1 MRKGAKA
8 LQVERQDGGAR
19 CHGSTC
25 TSGGRDYALDREGY
39 EFPTVEVARHEAL
52 RAALKAWHRLPA
64 GQDPAAYA
72 IEVEHESGVMILSVP
87 FAEALSTDRALGRG
101 LRLGGSGSPS

>member
-1 MRKGAKA
+1 MPRFYLHVRRG
-8 LQVERQDGGAR
+8 Q
-19 CHGSTC
+19 
-25 TSGGRDYALDREGY
+25 DYALDREGY
-39 EFPTVEVARHEAL
+39 EFPTVEVARNEAL

-87 FAEALSTDRALGRG
+87 FAEALSTDRALGKQPDSGWVARVRHHRSTHTSG
-101 LRLGGSGSPS
+101 L

>member
-1 MRKGAKA
+1 MPRFYLHVRRG
-8 LQVERQDGGAR
+8 Q
-19 CHGSTC
+19 
-25 TSGGRDYALDREGY
+25 DYALDREGY
-39 EFPTVEVARHEAL
+39 EFPTVEVARNEAL

-87 FAEALSTDRALGRG
+87 FAEALSTDRALGRAG

>member
-1 MRKGAKA
+1 VPRFYLHVRRG
-8 LQVERQDGGAR
+8 Q
-19 CHGSTC
+19 
-25 TSGGRDYALDREGY
+25 DYALDREGY
-39 EFPTVEVARHEAL
+39 EFPTVEVARNEAL

-72 IEVEHESGVMILSVP
+72 IEVEHESGVMVLSVP
-87 FAEALSTDRALGRG
+87 FAEAFTMDRAMGTAG

>member
-1 MRKGAKA
+1 MPRFYLHVRRG
-8 LQVERQDGGAR
+8 QD
-19 CHGSTC
+19 
-25 TSGGRDYALDREGY
+25 DALDREGY
-39 EFPTVEVARHEAL
+39 EFPTVEVARNEAL

-72 IEVEHESGVMILSVP
+72 IEVEHEFGVMVLSVP
-87 FAEALSTDRALGRG
+87 FAEAFTMDRAMGTAG